1 MSEKVK
7 VKLGTFFFFKP
18 WKSMFKPGRKGKQI
32 FRVLFSNHTHKFR
45 MMIEEVS
52 FSVAMSI
59 VN

>member
-1 MSEKVK
+1 
-7 VKLGTFFFFKP
+7 
-18 WKSMFKPGRKGKQI
+18 MFKPGRKGKKI

>member
-1 MSEKVK
+1 
-7 VKLGTFFFFKP
+7 
-18 WKSMFKPGRKGKQI
+18 MFKQGRKGKQI

-45 MMIEEVS
+45 MIIEEVS